1 MDNTGIWVSLE
12 KNCALPKRVN
22 HATAIDEDS
31 GKCYILGGFH
41 QFDDYA
47 CYKALST
54 IDCHVFDGNT
64 LQAETIVPFEELDE
78 EMQKSQFID
87 KPLMRYGV
95 LGCCLNRKI
104 YIYGGVCDF
113 DAYTNP
119 CWSNY
124 YHVYELDIETRK
136 FKNLTKDVLNLE
148 RENDE
153 SNDPLHINV
162 FIQMSRQIHKCP
174 GIRDGHS
181 MVACKSLNGFFI
193 FGGWRH
199 IPIDDFANDVWFF
212 SLLSN
217 TWIQVHVKGSILE
230 QTASGTSFEF
240 PHPRDFSTIQIIE
253 DSLILYG
260 GRWYTENDFQYNA
273 QATSVYDPDVWVIPD
288 LVKVMKD
295 LDDIQNISKPNEKV
309 RWKKISIKQQNPDQD
324 DLKLLYEKN
333 VPTPRRSHMSFV
345 RNNEY
350 YITGGVD
357 SREKHHGDVW
367 KFNLKKETWKKIALY
382 KTKNGKEP
390 FSRRRGSCLY
400 LPRKDRM
407 IMMCGTRYPQT
418 KQEIEDLDNKRKTG
432 QIADHNINKTSEE
445 ILIEVNDYSV
455 LDFEVNLKKIII
467 QQMSRSIDQENKN
480 ADIND
485 FYNINSPLRL
495 SRRRRS
501 FQNKFSSQL
510 IESTTMISLAEEL
523 ENLVMK

>member
-1 MDNTGIWVSLE
+1 MDNTGIWVSVE

-22 HATAIDEDS
+22 HATAVDENT

-64 LQAETIVPFEELDE
+64 LQAETLVPFEELDE
-78 EMQKSQFID
+78 ELQRSQFTD

-95 LGCCLNRKI
+95 LGCFLNGKI

-124 YHVYELDIETRK
+124 YHVYELDVQTRK
-136 FKNLTKDVLNLE
+136 FKNLTKDVLQLE
-148 RENDE
+148 RGNNNE
-153 SNDPLHINV
+153 SNEPQHFNI
-162 FIQMSRQIHKCP
+162 FIQMTRQINKCP

-181 MVACKSLNGFFI
+181 MVACKALNGFFI

-212 SLLSN
+212 SLTNN

-230 QTASGTSFEF
+230 QTANGTSFEF
-240 PHPRDFSTIQIIE
+240 PHPRDFSTIQIVE
-253 DSLILYG
+253 DSLVLYG
-260 GRWYTENDFQYNA
+260 GRWYTENDFQFNA
-273 QATSVYDPDVWVIPD
+273 QASSVYDPNVWVIPD
-288 LVKVMKD
+288 LIKVMKG
-295 LDDIQNISKPNEKV
+295 LHDIQLISKPNENV
-309 RWKKISIKQQNPDQD
+309 RWKKISKKGSKKWI
-324 DLKLLYEKN
+324 
-333 VPTPRRSHMSFV
+333 PTPRRSHMSFV

-357 SREKHHGDVW
+357 SKEQHHGDIW
-367 KFNLKKETWKKIALY
+367 KFNLKTEKWTKIAIY
-382 KTKNGKEP
+382 KSTKGKQP

-418 KQEIEDLDNKRKTG
+418 KHEIENLDNKRKTG
-432 QIADHNINKTSEE
+432 LIADHNISKTSKE

-455 LDFEVNLKKIII
+455 LDFEVNLKKIIF

-480 ADIND
+480 AEVND

-495 SRRRRS
+495 SRSRRS
-501 FQNKFSSQL
+501 FQSKFSPQL
-510 IESTTMISLAEEL
+510 IESTTLISLAEEL
-523 ENLVMK
+523 ENLVIK